1 MQIKLPYPNKDLM
14 PNRKNGKHWGATVEA
29 KNDAFAEAF
38 YLTKAEIKWNTS
50 LGDQKIPITLIYVQD
65 DKRHRDLDN
74 LLAASKSML
83 DGVAHALGIDDK
95 NFEPITIMRRY
106 DTSRYT
112 LLDID
117 IML

>member
-14 PNRKNGKHWGATVEA
+14 PNRKNGKHWGATVGA
-29 KNDAFAEAF
+29 KNNAFSEAF
-38 YLTKAEIKWNTS
+38 YLTKEVVGTKKLAGKVAIS
-50 LGDQKIPITLIYVQD
+50 LVFVQD

-106 DTSRYT
+106 DTARYT
-112 LLDID
+112 LLDIEENV
-117 IML
+117 

>member
-14 PNRKNGKHWGATVEA
+14 PNRKNGKHWGATVEV
-29 KNDAFAEAF
+29 KNDAFAQAF
-38 YLTKAEIKWNTS
+38 YLTKEAVGTTKLEGKVA
-50 LGDQKIPITLIYVQD
+50 ITLTFVQD

-106 DTSRYT
+106 DTARYT
-112 LLDID
+112 ILDISENV
-117 IML
+117 

>member
-14 PNRKNGKHWGATVEA
+14 PNRKNGKHWGATIAA

-38 YLTKAEIKWNTS
+38 YLTKEVTKGVKLEGKVA
-50 LGDQKIPITLIYVQD
+50 ITLTFVQD

-74 LLAASKSML
+74 LLAASKSLL

-95 NFEPITIMRRY
+95 NFEPITITRAY
-106 DTSRYT
+106 DTVRYC
-112 LLDID
+112 LLDIG
-117 IML
+117 

>member
-14 PNRKNGKHWGATVEA
+14 PNRKNGKHWGATVGA

-38 YLTKAEIKWNTS
+38 YLTKEVTKGVKWPD
-50 LGDQKIPITLIYVQD
+50 GKVKITLTFVQD

-74 LLAASKSML
+74 LLAASKSLL

-106 DTSRYT
+106 DTARYT
-112 LLDID
+112 ILD
-117 IML
+117 MSENV

>member
-38 YLTKAEIKWNTS
+38 YLTKEALKTNRIVGTGS
-50 LGDQKIPITLIYVQD
+50 IAIHLTFVQD

-112 LLDID
+112 LLDIG

>member
-29 KNDAFAEAF
+29 KNDAFAQAF
-38 YLTKAEIKWNTS
+38 YLTKEAMKGYIILDNTKTAIKLTF
-50 LGDQKIPITLIYVQD
+50 VQD

-74 LLAASKSML
+74 LLAASKSLL

-95 NFEPITIMRRY
+95 NFEPITIMRQY
-106 DTSRYT
+106 DTARYT
-112 LLDID
+112 LLDIGLD
-117 IML
+117 M

>member
-14 PNRKNGKHWGATVEA
+14 PNRKNGKHWGATVGA

-38 YLTKAEIKWNTS
+38 YLTKEVAGAKKMEGKVEIRLTF
-50 LGDQKIPITLIYVQD
+50 VQD

-74 LLAASKSML
+74 LLAASKSLL

-106 DTSRYT
+106 DTARYT
-112 LLDID
+112 LLDIVED
-117 IML
+117 L

>member
-14 PNRKNGKHWGATVEA
+14 PNRKNGKHWGATVEK

-38 YLTKAEIKWNTS
+38 YLTKEVAGTKKLDGKIEIRLTF
-50 LGDQKIPITLIYVQD
+50 VQD

-74 LLAASKSML
+74 LLAAAKSML

-112 LLDID
+112 LLDIVED
-117 IML
+117 L

>member
-14 PNRKNGKHWGATVEA
+14 PNRKNGKHWGATVGA

-38 YLTKAEIKWNTS
+38 YLTKEVMKTTKLEGKVAIKLTFV
-50 LGDQKIPITLIYVQD
+50 QK

-95 NFEPITIMRRY
+95 NFEPITITRAY
-106 DTSRYT
+106 DDVQYS
-112 LLDID
+112 LLDIG
-117 IML
+117 

>member
-14 PNRKNGKHWGATVEA
+14 PNRKNGKHWGATVGA

-38 YLTKAEIKWNTS
+38 YLTKEAMKGYKLLDNAKVAIS
-50 LGDQKIPITLIYVQD
+50 LIFVQD

-74 LLAASKSML
+74 LLAASKSLL

-95 NFEPITIMRRY
+95 NFEPITIMRQY
-106 DTSRYT
+106 GTARYT
-112 LLDID
+112 LLDIVENP
-117 IML
+117 